1 MTTPVPNFKEWA
13 DAAAVNEACDTTDDA
28 SRNCSYDNLCPFC
41 MALSKQIEV
50 RLVKA
55 FLAGQQ
61 SVSEAAKLQ
70 SPHRA

>member
-1 MTTPVPNFKEWA
+1 MVTPVPDFKEWA
-13 DAAAVNEACDTTDDA
+13 NQAAMNEACDPTDPA
-28 SRNCSYDNLCPFC
+28 SKDCSFDNLCPFC